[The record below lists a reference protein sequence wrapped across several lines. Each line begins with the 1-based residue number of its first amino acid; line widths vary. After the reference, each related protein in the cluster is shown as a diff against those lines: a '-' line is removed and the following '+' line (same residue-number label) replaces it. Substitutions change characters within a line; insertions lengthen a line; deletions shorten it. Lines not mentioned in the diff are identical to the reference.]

1 MENKQTNKDK
11 NRGLIMDIQ
20 FVDRKVVLDSI
31 LDKMT
36 RKEKLTED
44 ERDFLFQMS
53 DNIEDEYWYYSLIW
67 TWESLNL
74 KEISNDKWRDK

>member
-11 NRGLIMDIQ
+11 NGGLIMDIQ

-36 RKEKLTED
+36 RKEQLTED

-53 DNIEDEYWYYSLIW
+53 DNIEDEY
-67 TWESLNL
+67 
-74 KEISNDKWRDK
+74 

>member
-11 NRGLIMDIQ
+11 DRGLIMDIQ

-36 RKEKLTED
+36 RKEQLTED

-53 DNIEDEYWYYSLIW
+53 DNIEDEY
-67 TWESLNL
+67 
-74 KEISNDKWRDK
+74 

>member
-36 RKEKLTED
+36 RKEQLTED

-53 DNIEDEYWYYSLIW
+53 DNIEDEY
-67 TWESLNL
+67 
-74 KEISNDKWRDK
+74 

>member
-11 NRGLIMDIQ
+11 NGGLIMDIQ

-36 RKEKLTED
+36 RKEQLTED

-53 DNIEDEYWYYSLIW
+53 DSIEDEY
-67 TWESLNL
+67 
-74 KEISNDKWRDK
+74 